1 LPTGRGWRKLGG
13 RLAGHRLVEQ
23 ISGGK

>member
-1 LPTGRGWRKLGG
+1 LRRASGWRKLGE
-13 RLAGHRLVEQ
+13 RLAGRRPIEQ

>member
-1 LPTGRGWRKLGG
+1 LRTASGWRKLGE
-13 RLAGHRLVEQ
+13 RLAGRRPIEQ